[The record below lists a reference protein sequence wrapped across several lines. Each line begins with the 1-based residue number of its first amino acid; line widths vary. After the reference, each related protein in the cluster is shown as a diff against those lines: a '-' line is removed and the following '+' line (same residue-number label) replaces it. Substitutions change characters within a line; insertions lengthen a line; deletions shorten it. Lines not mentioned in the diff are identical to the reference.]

1 MRTRLALATV
11 LASLALAPAVF
22 AHDGPHDGANA
33 HAAGSSEAAPAEDPD
48 AAARAELAAAKQR
61 LGRAEAAF
69 SLMMARNFPR
79 GEPRVAIEKERDA
92 ARAEWQRLSAAR
104 PDLVKQLT
112 AGQQGDGG

>member
-1 MRTRLALATV
+1 
-11 LASLALAPAVF
+11 
-22 AHDGPHDGANA
+22 
-33 HAAGSSEAAPAEDPD
+33 
-48 AAARAELAAAKQR
+48 
-61 LGRAEAAF
+61 
-69 SLMMARNFPR
+69 MMARNFPR